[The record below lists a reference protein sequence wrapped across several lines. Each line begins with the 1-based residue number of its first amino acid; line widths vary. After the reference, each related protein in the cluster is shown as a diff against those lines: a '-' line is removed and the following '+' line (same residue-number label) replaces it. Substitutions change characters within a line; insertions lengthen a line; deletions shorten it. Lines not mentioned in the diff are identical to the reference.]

1 MANKIIKQTELSH
14 CYDSCSYNPAPIPE
28 PEVDKAKAI
37 SELSAVDLRK
47 LINRLRD
54 EQNAE
59 DIIRSLRRSAGE
71 KDTYEN
77 PAKID
82 TTTPI
87 NQLYHHGIL
96 GQKWGVRRFQNEDG
110 TRTPA
115 GKKQD
120 ASREVE
126 KSEDHIRSRENKEK
140 SPDGLSNDELKKLN
154 ERLQLEAT
162 YKNLTTEKTQVAQS
176 FVKKAL
182 KDAAGQ
188 ALTEFSKGVFLGAA
202 KTLVKE
208 VSPSFAETAFSIKP
222 PQPPKKKE

>member
-1 MANKIIKQTELSH
+1 MANRIVKQTEISH
-14 CYDSCSYNPAPIPE
+14 CYDSYSCAPASPVIT
-28 PEVDKAKAI
+28 EVNKAKAI
-37 SELSAVDLRK
+37 SELSTEELRN

-54 EQNAE
+54 EREAE

-82 TTTPI
+82 TKTPVD
-87 NQLYHHGIL
+87 QLYHYGIL

-110 TRTPA
+110 TRTSA
-115 GKKQD
+115 GKKHE
-120 ASREVE
+120 AARKVE
-126 KSEDHIRSRENKEK
+126 ESEDHIRSRENKEK
-140 SPDGLSNDELKKLN
+140 SPEGLSNDELKKLN
-154 ERLQLEAT
+154 ERLQLENT

-182 KDAAGQ
+182 KDAGGQ

-208 VSPSFAETAFSIKP
+208 MSPSFAETAFGIKQ
-222 PQPPKKKE
+222 QPPKKKN

>member
-1 MANKIIKQTELSH
+1 MANRIIKQTELSH
-14 CYDSCSYNPAPIPE
+14 CYDCCSCNSTSTPE
-28 PEVDKAKAI
+28 TEVDKAKAI
-37 SELSAVDLRK
+37 SELSAADLRK

-82 TTTPI
+82 TTTPV

-110 TRTPA
+110 TRTSA

-120 ASREVE
+120 AAREVE
-126 KSEDHIRSRENKEK
+126 KSEDHLRSRENKAK
-140 SPDGLSNDELKKLN
+140 SPEGLSNDELKKLN

-208 VSPSFAETAFSIKP
+208 VSPSFADTAFNIKP
-222 PQPPKKKE
+222 PVKKKE

>member
-1 MANKIIKQTELSH
+1 MANRIVKQTEISH
-14 CYDSCSYNPAPIPE
+14 CYDSYSCAPASPVIT
-28 PEVDKAKAI
+28 EVDKAKAI
-37 SELSAVDLRK
+37 SELSTEELRK

-54 EQNAE
+54 EREAE

-82 TTTPI
+82 TKTPVD
-87 NQLYHHGIL
+87 QLYHYGIL

-110 TRTPA
+110 TRTSA
-115 GKKQD
+115 GKKHE
-120 ASREVE
+120 AAKKVE
-126 KSEDHIRSRENKEK
+126 ESEDHIRSRENKEK
-140 SPDGLSNDELKKLN
+140 SPEGLSNDELKKLN
-154 ERLQLEAT
+154 ERLQLENT

-182 KDAAGQ
+182 KDAGGQ

-208 VSPSFAETAFSIKP
+208 VSPSFAETAFGIK
-222 PQPPKKKE
+222 PQPPKKKD